1 MIHVAIAVAMGGAL
15 GSLMRFLVSSWVVA
29 NWPRHFYMGT
39 FAVNL
44 IGCFAI
50 GFLSAFFLL
59 RTDLPL
65 ALRTGLTVGVLGGL
79 TTFSSFSLEVLSLLE
94 SGQYGTATGYLLGS
108 VLGGLAAAWLGMTL
122 ARL

>member
-1 MIHVAIAVAMGGAL
+1 MIHVAVAVAMGGAL
-15 GSLMRFLVSSWVVA
+15 GSLMRFMVSSWVVA

-65 ALRTGLTVGVLGGL
+65 ALRTALTVGVLGGL
-79 TTFSSFSLEVLSLLE
+79 TTFSSFSLEVVSLLE

-108 VLGGLAAAWLGMTL
+108 VFGGLAAAWLGMTL

>member
-1 MIHVAIAVAMGGAL
+1 MIHVAVAVAAGGAL
-15 GSLMRFLVSSWVVA
+15 GSLLRFLVSSWVVA
-29 NWPRHFYMGT
+29 NWPRHFYLGT

-44 IGCFAI
+44 LGCFAI

-59 RTDLPL
+59 RADLPL
-65 ALRTGLTVGVLGGL
+65 ALRTGITVGVLGGL
-79 TTFSSFSLEVLSLLE
+79 TTFSSFSLEVVSLLE
-94 SGQYGTATGYLLGS
+94 SGQHGTAVGYLLGS

>member
-1 MIHVAIAVAMGGAL
+1 MIHVAIAVALGGAL
-15 GSLMRFLVSSWVVA
+15 GSLLRFLVSSWMLVH
-29 NWPRHFYMGT
+29 WPRHLYMGT

-59 RTDLPL
+59 RADLPL

-79 TTFSSFSLEVLSLLE
+79 TTFSSFSLEVVNLLE
-94 SGQYGTATGYLLGS
+94 SGQYGTAAGYLLGS

>member
-1 MIHVAIAVAMGGAL
+1 MIHVAVAVAVGGAL
-15 GSLMRFLVSSWVVA
+15 GSLSRFLVSSWVVA

-59 RTDLPL
+59 RADLPL

-79 TTFSSFSLEVLSLLE
+79 TTFSSFSLEVVSLLE
-94 SGQYGTATGYLLGS
+94 SSQYATATGYLLGS
-108 VLGGLAAAWLGMTL
+108 VVGGLAAAWLGMML